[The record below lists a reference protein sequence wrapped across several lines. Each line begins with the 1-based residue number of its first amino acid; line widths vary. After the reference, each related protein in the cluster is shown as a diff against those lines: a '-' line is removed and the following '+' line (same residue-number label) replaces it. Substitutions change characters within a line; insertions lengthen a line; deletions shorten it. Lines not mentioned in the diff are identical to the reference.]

1 MRFSVDFD
9 KEIFKFLSYSLIVIA
24 ITMTIG
30 FISFVFL
37 ENELGK
43 LKINNIN
50 KPYLNQISE
59 SLEI

>member
-9 KEIFKFLSYSLIVIA
+9 KEIFKFLSHSLIVIA

-50 KPYLNQISE
+50 KPYLNQINE